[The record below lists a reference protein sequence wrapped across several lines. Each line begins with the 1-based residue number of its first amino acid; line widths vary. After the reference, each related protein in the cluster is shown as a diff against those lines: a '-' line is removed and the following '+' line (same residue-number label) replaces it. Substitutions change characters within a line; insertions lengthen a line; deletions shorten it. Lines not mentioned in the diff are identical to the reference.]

1 MAQASI
7 ETVDFEA
14 VKRQQQATWA
24 SGDYSQI
31 GTTLLITSELLC
43 EAAGLQAGERV
54 LDIAT
59 GNGNTALAAA
69 RRGAEVIA
77 IDYVPELLER
87 GRLRAAADGLAIDFR
102 EGDLER
108 LPFAEGSF
116 DLVLSTFGVMFSPG
130 QEQAAD
136 ELLRVCRPG
145 GRIAMANW
153 TPEGFV
159 GQMLRLVGSY
169 APPPAGVRS
178 PALWGTEARVRELFA
193 AAANI
198 TIARRHFTFRFRSA
212 EEWLHTFRSYYGPM
226 VKAFG
231 RLDPAG
237 QEALARDLL
246 ALGARFADGS
256 SGAFAAPGEYLE
268 VVMTT

>member
-1 MAQASI
+1 MTQAM
-7 ETVDFEA
+7 TDYVDFSA

-24 SGDYSQI
+24 SGDYSVI

-43 EAAGLQAGERV
+43 EAAGLRAGERV
-54 LDIAT
+54 LDVAT

-69 RRGAEVIA
+69 RRNAEVIA

-87 GRLRAAADGLAIDFR
+87 GRRRADADGLAINFR
-102 EGDLER
+102 ESDLEQ
-108 LPFAEGSF
+108 LPFANGSF

-130 QEQAAD
+130 QEQAAG

-159 GQMLRLVGSY
+159 GQMLRTVGSY

-193 AAANI
+193 TATNI
-198 TIARRHFTFRFRSA
+198 SITRRHFTFRFRSA
-212 EEWLHTFRSYYGPM
+212 DEWLRTFRGYYGPM

-231 RLDPAG
+231 RLDAAG
-237 QEALARDLL
+237 QQALTRDLL
-246 ALGARFADGS
+246 DLGARFNGDTT
-256 SGAFAAPGEYLE
+256 GAFAAPSEYLE
-268 VVMTT
+268 VVITT